1 MHVPRGHLRGSQS
14 SERWP
19 WPIGPPEGV
28 PSEAVGARLPSSCSF
43 DLTLRAPSRGALQG
57 RGPGRPSP
65 APPPPPPSPTLD
77 MDRQVGHTALSRLHL
92 GLLWSLRECGKPS
105 LPCWWPW
112 SPEGGFSLQSGWGWV
127 GRVSYWLTA
136 YQGALPGT
144 PCGMAAPAYS
154 RLSEGIVLLE
164 FFMMIHVAVCL
175 NNEVNLM
182 LRNQR
187 CSGTH
192 RTL

>member
-65 APPPPPPSPTLD
+65 APPVADSGYGP
-77 MDRQVGHTALSRLHL
+77 A
-92 GLLWSLRECGKPS
+92 
-105 LPCWWPW
+105 
-112 SPEGGFSLQSGWGWV
+112 GGTHGV
-127 GRVSYWLTA
+127 VA
-136 YQGALPGT
+136 IAP
-144 PCGMAAPAYS
+144 AAPLVPPGVREAIS
-154 RLSEGIVLLE
+154 SVLVALE
-164 FFMMIHVAVCL
+164 
-175 NNEVNLM
+175 
-182 LRNQR
+182 
-187 CSGTH
+187 SGGWLQFAE
-192 RTL
+192 RAGGGG

>member
-1 MHVPRGHLRGSQS
+1 MAHRSLRRSSLGSS
-14 SERWP
+14 RRSLAKFVLLR
-19 WPIGPPEGV
+19 
-28 PSEAVGARLPSSCSF
+28 SYPSSPQSQ
-43 DLTLRAPSRGALQG
+43 RPAGAG
-57 RGPGRPSP
+57 SWATFACPASP
-65 APPPPPPSPTLD
+65 APIADSGYGPAGGTHGVVAIAPLVPPGVREAISSVL
-77 MDRQVGHTALSRLHL
+77 VALES
-92 GLLWSLRECGKPS
+92 
-105 LPCWWPW
+105 
-112 SPEGGFSLQSGWGWV
+112 GGWLQFAERGWGWV

-136 YQGALPGT
+136 YQGALPGA

-164 FFMMIHVAVCL
+164 FFMMIPVAVCL

>member
-1 MHVPRGHLRGSQS
+1 MAHQSPRRSSLGSSRRSLAKFVLLRSY
-14 SERWP
+14 
-19 WPIGPPEGV
+19 
-28 PSEAVGARLPSSCSF
+28 PSS
-43 DLTLRAPSRGALQG
+43 PQSRRPAGAMSWATFAC
-57 RGPGRPSP
+57 PTSP
-65 APPPPPPSPTLD
+65 APIADSGYGPAGGTHGVVAIAPAAPLVPPGVREAISSVL
-77 MDRQVGHTALSRLHL
+77 VALES
-92 GLLWSLRECGKPS
+92 
-105 LPCWWPW
+105 
-112 SPEGGFSLQSGWGWV
+112 GGWLQFAERGWGWV

-136 YQGALPGT
+136 YQGALPGA